1 MTLTDLLGKGYF
13 PKELPPCF
21 ISTDFA
27 SKFNQI
33 NTDLLANE
41 TVALNVILQSIQRNT
56 TLTNAAKA
64 EEKIK
69 AKQIFK
75 NKLKFSDSVY
85 FTIPKIGLARN
96 TIKIP
101 NPLHQG
107 KLSEFITSNYLNIS
121 PLFNDS
127 KLSTT
132 KPEIET
138 ETGEGKRAVKH
149 DNFGY
154 FKEQSVVKSFNYQ
167 IQLKTDIAKFY
178 SSIYTH
184 SIPWVTF
191 GGKERYKRNRDL
203 HPSDTNKISPIYG
216 DSIDDALTW
225 CQNQQTMG
233 IPIGPDTSLIVAEII
248 ACHIDKLL
256 EIRLKKKKINWTG
269 FRYYDDYAM
278 FFHSELDAQT
288 ALTELRTVLADF
300 ELKINDEKTVIGVS
314 SNELE
319 RDWALALKSFFFR
332 PSEYDQKEDIWN
344 FFSLAF
350 KYAKEYPKES
360 VLKLA
365 LNKFIFV
372 RIEKNNWDFFESL
385 LFRLGLAEPSSLGKL
400 SKILISYK
408 KLVNK
413 SKLKIF
419 CFEMINRNFNK
430 GNDYELTWALW
441 LLKEF
446 EIQPTKDIYTA
457 IFKSKSVCA
466 SLIALDLINK
476 NVVIKTFDYTDIEE
490 LFSTENLNK
499 QYWLLIYECIY
510 KNWLRTI
517 PISIITNHFYFE
529 TLRNN
534 TVYFYDENKS
544 LEPLTVEKS
553 YFDKIERKIAKV
565 DKYVQNNN
573 LQNEDIKTQL
583 KSLSKL
589 LLLGKLEKSINREDF
604 QKKLEMSDLLMK
616 KIISELN
623 AIRLKQSKF
632 DKKRVYFVL
641 GKRLEELN
649 ELTSK
654 EISLQTKQDKDLLFD
669 PDYE

>member
-1 MTLTDLLGKGYF
+1 MTLTNLLSKGFF

-21 ISTDFA
+21 ISTEFA
-27 SKFNQI
+27 NKFNVI
-33 NTDLLANE
+33 KNDLLTNE
-41 TVALNVILQSIQRNT
+41 NSALTAILAAIQRDT
-56 TLTNAAKA
+56 TLTAEAKI
-64 EEKIK
+64 EENIK

-85 FTIPKIGLARN
+85 FTIPKVGLARN

-107 KLSEFITSNYLNIS
+107 KLSEIIISNYNHIS
-121 PLFNDS
+121 PLFNES
-127 KLSTT
+127 NLSTT

-138 ETGEGKRAVKH
+138 ETGEGKRSVKH
-149 DNFGY
+149 DNYGH
-154 FKEQSVVKSFNYQ
+154 FKEQSVIKSFNFQ
-167 IQLKTDIAKFY
+167 IQLKTDISKFY

-191 GGKERYKRNRDL
+191 GGKERYKKNRDL
-203 HPSDTNKISPIYG
+203 HSSDPNKISPIYG
-216 DSIDDALTW
+216 DDIDDALTW

-248 ACHIDKLL
+248 ACHIDALL
-256 EIRLKKKKINWTG
+256 EARLKKKKIDWTG
-269 FRYYDDYAM
+269 FRYYDDYSM

-288 ALTELRTVLADF
+288 ALTELRAVLSDF
-300 ELKINDEKTVIGVS
+300 ELKINDEKTVIGIS

-332 PSEYDQKEDIWN
+332 PLESDQKEDIWN

-365 LNKFIFV
+365 LNKFTFV
-372 RIEKNNWDFFESL
+372 RIEKNNWAFFESL
-385 LFRLGLAEPSSLGKL
+385 LFRLGLVEPSSLSKL
-400 SKILISYK
+400 SKILVSYK
-408 KLVNK
+408 NLVSKN
-413 SKLKIF
+413 KLKVF
-419 CFEMINRNFNK
+419 CFEMINRNYQK

-446 EIQPTKDIYTA
+446 EIQPTKEIYTA
-457 IFKSKSVCA
+457 VFKSKSVCA
-466 SLIALDLINK
+466 SLIALNLIKQNT
-476 NVVIKTFDYTDIEE
+476 VIKTFDYTDIED

-499 QYWLLIYECIY
+499 QYWLLVYECIY
-510 KNWLRTI
+510 KNWLQFI
-517 PISIITNHFYFE
+517 PISIVSNHFYFE

-534 TVYFYDENKS
+534 GVYFYDENKS
-544 LEPLTVEKS
+544 LEPLTVEIS
-553 YFDKIERKIAKV
+553 YFDKIERKISQV
-565 DKYVQNNN
+565 EKYIQHNQFQNKSVNS
-573 LQNEDIKTQL
+573 QI
-583 KSLSKL
+583 KSLARL
-589 LLLGKLEKSINREDF
+589 LHIGKDVKKINRDEL
-604 QKKLEMSDLLMK
+604 QKRLESSDLLIK
-616 KIISELN
+616 KIIKDLDEL
-623 AIRLKQSKF
+623 RLKQAKF
-632 DKKRVYFVL
+632 DKKRIYFVL

-654 EISLQTKQDKDLLFD
+654 EINHQSKQDKDLLFD
-669 PDYE
+669 PEYE